1 MPAHWFELLHGVD
14 HLMVPCEWNRETFL
28 AAGVATPI
36 SVVPHVRRHA
46 VNEYTPA
53 ELDALRARL
62 GVPAQHRVFYTIGE
76 WRPRKALENLM
87 RIYAQAFTGTDPVS
101 LIIKTSRMAHTL
113 QIGAEYVPTQ
123 QLFESTLAQLD
134 RGGATLPHVV
144 LWAGDEDGRLVEA
157 LHHIGHAFV
166 SATCAEAWGLGAFD
180 AVCFG
185 KPVLMTGYGGQC
197 EFLGVDWP
205 GRLPHRLTACPVWPA
220 NQPSFWPSMRW
231 AQVDVA
237 AAVRVLR
244 DYANH
249 PRPYEEHARAS
260 DRSQQSL
267 RRGARHAAHAVGL
280 AWFVARGAGDIYA

>member
-1 MPAHWFELLHGVD
+1 MNMRIRYFSLGDCSGYGLAALAYMRGLHHSGAEVHWQPMVWRDGIARTAPRRVGHVAWETDRMPAHWFELLHGVD

-76 WRPRKALENLM
+76 WRPRKALENLL

-134 RGGATLPHVV
+134 RGCATLP
-144 LWAGDEDGRLVEA
+144 
-157 LHHIGHAFV
+157 
-166 SATCAEAWGLGAFD
+166 
-180 AVCFG
+180 
-185 KPVLMTGYGGQC
+185 P
-197 EFLGVDWP
+197 
-205 GRLPHRLTACPVWPA
+205 
-220 NQPSFWPSMRW
+220 
-231 AQVDVA
+231 
-237 AAVRVLR
+237 
-244 DYANH
+244 
-249 PRPYEEHARAS
+249 
-260 DRSQQSL
+260 
-267 RRGARHAAHAVGL
+267 
-280 AWFVARGAGDIYA
+280 